1 MLVNGCDLIMGFIN
15 NIIGFLSNDTKEEKV
30 EKLLSNFGDIGG
42 VAELVD
48 LTLELEHSS
57 VYKDLTYVDLDEI
70 NEPGVDTSEIEEI
83 PPFIKYAAE
92 NIHKIPL
99 RTNFTGIISPKD
111 VWLHFTFIPSLYFL
125 MVGRKLTLDDYRMFF
140 GSVLPVRLMF
150 LLEDFDSSKETPE
163 VTPDFFKKLS
173 KLKWE
178 NKKAGKL
185 NVAITNLR
193 LNIMLNTW
201 PGKDFTP
208 ISVNEQAV
216 TRLWAG
222 CSAVLD
228 GRDRISVED
237 VLVGQRVYLKLIN
250 TDVSKW
256 L

>member
-1 MLVNGCDLIMGFIN
+1 MGFIN
-15 NIIGFLSNDTKEEKV
+15 NIIGFLSNDTNEV
-30 EKLLSNFGDIGG
+30 EAKRLLSKFGDIGG

-70 NEPGVDTSEIEEI
+70 NEPGVDTSEIEEV
-83 PPFIKYAAE
+83 PSFVKYAAE
-92 NIHKIPL
+92 NMSDFPL
-99 RTNFTGIISPKD
+99 RTSFTGLLGPKD
-111 VWLHFTFIPSLYFL
+111 VLLNLVFLDSLYFL
-125 MVGRKLTLDDYRMFF
+125 MVGRKLTLDDYRLTTF
-140 GSVLPVRLMF
+140 SVLPVRLMF
-150 LLEDFDSSKETPE
+150 LLEDFDSDLETPE
-163 VTPDFFKKLS
+163 VTPDFFKKLG

-201 PGKDFTP
+201 PGKDFAP
-208 ISVNEQAV
+208 VSLNEQAA

-222 CSAVLD
+222 CSAVVC

>member
-1 MLVNGCDLIMGFIN
+1 MGFIN
-15 NIIGFLSNDTKEEKV
+15 NIIGFLSNDTNEV
-30 EKLLSNFGDIGG
+30 EAKRLLSKFGDIGG

-70 NEPGVDTSEIEEI
+70 NEPGVDTSEIEEV
-83 PPFIKYAAE
+83 PSFIKYAAE

-125 MVGRKLTLDDYRMFF
+125 RVGRKLTLDDYRMFF

-150 LLEDFDSSKETPE
+150 LLEGFDSDLETPE
-163 VTPDFFKKLS
+163 VTPDFFKKLG

-185 NVAITNLR
+185 NLAITDLR
-193 LNIMLNTW
+193 LNIMLTIW

-208 ISVNEQAV
+208 ISVNEQAA
-216 TRLWAG
+216 TQLWAG

>member
-1 MLVNGCDLIMGFIN
+1 MGFIN
-15 NIIGFLSNDTKEEKV
+15 NIIGFLSNDTNEV
-30 EKLLSNFGDIGG
+30 EAKRLLSNFGDIGG

-99 RTNFTGIISPKD
+99 RTNFTGIIGAKD
-111 VWLHFTFIPSLYFL
+111 VWLNLVFFDSLYFL
-125 MVGRKLTLDDYRMFF
+125 RVGRKLTLDDYRLTTF
-140 GSVLPVRLMF
+140 SVLPVRLMF

-163 VTPDFFKKLS
+163 VTPDFFKKLG

-185 NVAITNLR
+185 NLAITDLR
-193 LNIMLNTW
+193 LNIMLTIW
-201 PGKDFTP
+201 PGKDFAP
-208 ISVNEQAV
+208 VSLNEQAA
-216 TRLWAG
+216 TQLWAG

-237 VLVGQRVYLKLIN
+237 VLVGQRVYLKLVN
-250 TDVSKW
+250 CDVMKW

>member
-1 MLVNGCDLIMGFIN
+1 MGFIN
-15 NIIGFLSNDTKEEKV
+15 NIIGFLSNDTNEV
-30 EKLLSNFGDIGG
+30 EAKRLLSKFADIGG

-70 NEPGVDTSEIEEI
+70 NEPGVDTSEIEEV

-92 NIHKIPL
+92 NMSNFPL
-99 RTNFTGIISPKD
+99 RTSFTGLLGPKD
-111 VWLHFTFIPSLYFL
+111 VWLNLVFLDSLYFL
-125 MVGRKLTLDDYRMFF
+125 RVGRKLTLDDYRLTTF
-140 GSVLPVRLMF
+140 SVLPVRLMF

-163 VTPDFFKKLS
+163 VTPDFFKKLG

-185 NVAITNLR
+185 NLAITDLR
-193 LNIMLNTW
+193 LNIMLTIW
-201 PGKDFTP
+201 PGKDFAP
-208 ISVNEQAV
+208 VSLNEQAA

-237 VLVGQRVYLKLIN
+237 VLVGQRVYLKLVN
-250 TDVSKW
+250 CDVMKW

>member
-1 MLVNGCDLIMGFIN
+1 MGIF
-15 NIIGFLSNDTKEEKV
+15 SNPTNEEET
-30 EKLLSNFGDIGG
+30 EKFLSNFGDIGG
-42 VAELVD
+42 VVELVD

-70 NEPGVDTSEIEEI
+70 NEPGVDTSEIEEV
-83 PPFIKYAAE
+83 PSFVKYAAE
-92 NIHKIPL
+92 NMSNFPL
-99 RTNFTGIISPKD
+99 RTSFTGLLGPND

-125 MVGRKLTLDDYRMFF
+125 GVGRKLTLDDYRMFF

-163 VTPDFFKKLS
+163 VTPDFFKKLG

-178 NKKAGKL
+178 NKKASKL
-185 NVAITNLR
+185 NVAFSDLR
-193 LNIMLNTW
+193 LTIMLNTW
-201 PGKDFTP
+201 PGKDFSP
-208 ISVNEQAV
+208 ICVNELAV

-250 TDVSKW
+250 CDVMKW

>member
-1 MLVNGCDLIMGFIN
+1 MGIF
-15 NIIGFLSNDTKEEKV
+15 SNPTNEEET
-30 EKLLSNFGDIGG
+30 EKFLSNFGDIGG
-42 VAELVD
+42 VVELVD

-70 NEPGVDTSEIEEI
+70 NEPGVDTSEIEEV
-83 PPFIKYAAE
+83 PPFVKYAAE
-92 NIHKIPL
+92 NMSNFPL
-99 RTNFTGIISPKD
+99 RTSVTGLLGPND

-125 MVGRKLTLDDYRMFF
+125 RVGRKLTLDDYRMFF

-150 LLEDFDSSKETPE
+150 LLEDLDSSKETVE
-163 VTPDFFKKLS
+163 VTPEFFKKLG

-178 NKKAGKL
+178 NKKASKL
-185 NVAITNLR
+185 NVAFSDLR
-193 LNIMLNTW
+193 LTIMLNTW
-201 PGKDFTP
+201 PGKDFSP
-208 ISVNEQAV
+208 ICVNELAV

-250 TDVSKW
+250 CDVMKW